1 MKLIVL
7 AVCIVQSLSLDEN
20 LLPKYLDYEQSFI
33 RDLEEYIE
41 IQESVLQLLRKKLL
55 NFQVEHAAAKS
66 VRYFDSEINKFLIL
80 KRLTI
85 DTKLMVA
92 KSTRVA
98 EDFQRNVHSIT
109 KQSDFPSQEQLSTAA
124 NAIAN
129 LQRRDKVKAERL
141 ASGIYKRVK
150 SRWISNNEF
159 FTYITAMHCVSICLR
174 YYFRNSLS
182 SVDCFWIGKHLNKR
196 AVFSL
201 AVEWLTESMKRY
213 DDYYDQ
219 HQLDEVEI
227 LEELAKSFIGN
238 NQIYDAERV
247 IEKILRMNS
256 KSQVHKLLKMSKDES
271 DSRSNATAKSLL
283 RLEGSCLPRHFLLH
297 NIFECS
303 I

>member
-7 AVCIVQSLSLDEN
+7 AVCIVQSLSIDEN

-55 NFQVEHAAAKS
+55 NFQVEHAAAEEGKTKS

-85 DTKLMVA
+85 DTKLMVV

-98 EDFQRNVHSIT
+98 EDFQRNVNSIT
-109 KQSDFPSQEQLSTAA
+109 DQSDFPSQEQLSIAA

-150 SRWISNNEF
+150 SRWIS
-159 FTYITAMHCVSICLR
+159 
-174 YYFRNSLS
+174 
-182 SVDCFWIGKHLNKR
+182 K
-196 AVFSL
+196 
-201 AVEWLTESMKRY
+201 
-213 DDYYDQ
+213 
-219 HQLDEVEI
+219 
-227 LEELAKSFIGN
+227 
-238 NQIYDAERV
+238 
-247 IEKILRMNS
+247 
-256 KSQVHKLLKMSKDES
+256 
-271 DSRSNATAKSLL
+271 
-283 RLEGSCLPRHFLLH
+283 
-297 NIFECS
+297 
-303 I
+303 

>member
-1 MKLIVL
+1 MKQKTCCEILRISLFLYTDTFRGRRSCKSRQKRKTILLSFYHSRVEAARRERKYCDKMKLIVL

-55 NFQVEHAAAKS
+55 NFQVEHAAAEEGKEKS

-98 EDFQRNVHSIT
+98 EDFKRNVNSIT
-109 KQSDFPSQEQLSTAA
+109 DQSDFPSQEQLSIAA

-150 SRWISNNEF
+150 SR
-159 FTYITAMHCVSICLR
+159 
-174 YYFRNSLS
+174 
-182 SVDCFWIGKHLNKR
+182 
-196 AVFSL
+196 
-201 AVEWLTESMKRY
+201 
-213 DDYYDQ
+213 
-219 HQLDEVEI
+219 
-227 LEELAKSFIGN
+227 
-238 NQIYDAERV
+238 
-247 IEKILRMNS
+247 
-256 KSQVHKLLKMSKDES
+256 
-271 DSRSNATAKSLL
+271 
-283 RLEGSCLPRHFLLH
+283 
-297 NIFECS
+297 
-303 I
+303 